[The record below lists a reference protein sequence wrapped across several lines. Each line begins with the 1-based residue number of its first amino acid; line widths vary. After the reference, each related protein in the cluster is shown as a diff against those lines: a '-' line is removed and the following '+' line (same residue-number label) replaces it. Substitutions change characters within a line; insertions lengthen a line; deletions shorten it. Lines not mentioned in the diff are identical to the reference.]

1 MVIPRPLRYHYL
13 QSTYYVA
20 RWGGAMAKRLVVV
33 AGPDEGKSFPLA
45 VETLLLGRSRATDT
59 RLIDPHV
66 SRVHCEIQQTG
77 DGLLLRD
84 FETPGGTFLN
94 GQRITQ
100 PHPLEAGDL
109 IRIGLTHLQVIE
121 DDGAVPIAKPVGPVA
136 AAKGRAKPHRPG
148 DWAQSLVGKTFGR
161 YQLTSILARGKSG
174 FIFHARDTKKSAAIV
189 VKVLDAAFSRD
200 VKKVQRFVKAMKAV
214 LPLRHPHLVRVYG
227 AGKTEGYCWVAKEY
241 VPGESLAA
249 VIGRI
254 DVAGHLDW
262 RRVAHLAFHIGKALM
277 FAHSRKLVHQNVT
290 PHNILLG
297 QRVGETKLSDLMLAT
312 ALEEDPTTPISAAG
326 VPSESLAYMP
336 PERTDGPGHPVDA
349 RADIYSLG
357 ATLYAM
363 LAGRPPFQSALVSEL
378 VQKIRLEAP
387 PPLAGQNG
395 AVPAPLEAMVRRMLA
410 KRPQDRY
417 QTMREFLKELQGFVK
432 GEPPQP

>member
-1 MVIPRPLRYHYL
+1 
-13 QSTYYVA
+13 
-20 RWGGAMAKRLVVV
+20 MAKRLVVV
-33 AGPDEGKSFPLA
+33 AGPDEGKFFPLA
-45 VETLLLGRSRATDT
+45 GDTLLLGRSRASDT

-66 SRVHCEIQQTG
+66 SRVHCEIQRAD
-77 DGLLLRD
+77 DGLVLRD

-100 PHPLEAGDL
+100 PQPLQVGDL
-109 IRIGLTHLQVIE
+109 VRIGLTHLQVM
-121 DDGAVPIAKPVGPVA
+121 DDDTIPPVAKLLTPAVP
-136 AAKGRAKPHRPG
+136 AKGRTKALRPT
-148 DWAQSLVGKTFGR
+148 DWAQTLVGKTYGR
-161 YQLTSILARGKSG
+161 FQLTSILARGKSG
-174 FIFHARDTKKSAAIV
+174 FVFHARDTKASAAVV
-189 VKVLDAAFSRD
+189 VKVLDAVFSKD

-262 RRVAHLAFHIGKALM
+262 RRVAHLAFHIGKALLY
-277 FAHSRKLVHQNVT
+277 AHSRKLVHQNVT

-297 QRVGETKLSDLMLAT
+297 QSVGATKLSDLMLAA

-336 PERTDGPGHPVDA
+336 PERTDGPGAHVDA

-363 LAGRPPFQSALVSEL
+363 LAGRPPFQSALVDEL

-387 PPLAGQNG
+387 PTFASLNV

-417 QTMREFLKELQGFVK
+417 PTMREFLKELQAFVK
-432 GEPPQP
+432 GETP